1 MDVEPLKS
9 TMASAAGPSR
19 HLPMQKP
26 PTLRGGSTA
35 LLGSVVNK
43 RDAVPRERTNGGA
56 GSGATAAAG
65 ANQKNAPLTL
75 CACAVMPGGRPRS
88 TVLGAPF
95 SVRFLAQRPQW
106 RLQDKYMDC
115 VWGNHSKAWFLPCAG
130 PWGLLEMGTGR
141 DLHIVCPLDQK
152 VAQIFKNMDYGYYRL
167 RNHTSIFGTDSAIQK
182 GLILG
187 ARPACLEEHCVV
199 AEEMLCIIDY
209 SLILLLLHDCEIPF
223 SLPNELLGL
232 NSLTVFL
239 CR

>member
-65 ANQKNAPLTL
+65 ANQKRSVNTVRMRSYAQ
-75 CACAVMPGGRPRS
+75 GRPRS

-95 SVRFLAQRPQW
+95 SVRFLAQRPQ
-106 RLQDKYMDC
+106 
-115 VWGNHSKAWFLPCAG
+115 
-130 PWGLLEMGTGR
+130 
-141 DLHIVCPLDQK
+141 
-152 VAQIFKNMDYGYYRL
+152 
-167 RNHTSIFGTDSAIQK
+167 
-182 GLILG
+182 
-187 ARPACLEEHCVV
+187 
-199 AEEMLCIIDY
+199 
-209 SLILLLLHDCEIPF
+209 
-223 SLPNELLGL
+223 
-232 NSLTVFL
+232 
-239 CR
+239 